1 MTYAQS
7 PQIFKVIK
15 ARLSFLLAATNF
27 LAYLTMLLFKHLDLW
42 LVVSLGILYI
52 LLTLIPIFI
61 RQYKDLKRKRV
72 RVEPLF
78 CDVIALFPSLVFLA
92 CGLYFLPSSPI
103 NISAA
108 YLLTGIIYSLDF
120 LLSAPRIS
128 TWVRWVV
135 AVPVVVACFL
145 YCLLINPNAYNAI
158 YIMVA
163 LGSYALILGDMK
175 MISTSAYLVDYPLSQ
190 GKVRLSYYLY
200 FFNLLTAGLSYL
212 AGSITGSLL
221 GRIGDIYSADN
232 TMQKDDYRKAQL
244 GHSIDFD
251 LEDAGQIPPLDQ
263 TEELTLHNES
273 EVDRQ

>member
-7 PQIFKVIK
+7 QQIFIAIK
-15 ARLSFLLAATNF
+15 AQLSFLLALTNF

-42 LVVSLGILYI
+42 LVVSWGILYI

-72 RVEPLF
+72 RVDPLI

-92 CGLYFLPSSPI
+92 CGLYFFPSSPI

-108 YLLTGIIYSLDF
+108 YLLTGIIYSLNF
-120 LLSAPRIS
+120 ILSAPRIS
-128 TWVRWVV
+128 TWVRWLV
-135 AVPVVVACFL
+135 AVPVVVACFF
-145 YCLLINPNAYNAI
+145 YCILINPCNAI

-163 LGSYALILGDMK
+163 LGSYALILGDLK
-175 MISTSAYLVDYPLSQ
+175 MISTSAYFVDYPLNQ

-200 FFNLLTAGLSYL
+200 FFNLLTASLSYL
-212 AGSITGSLL
+212 VGSITGSLL

-232 TMQKDDYRKAQL
+232 TMQKDDFRKTQL
-244 GHSIDFD
+244 GHSIYFD
-251 LEDAGQIPPLDQ
+251 LEDAGLIPPHDQ
-263 TEELTLHNES
+263 MEELTHHDDS
-273 EVDRQ
+273 KTDRQ